1 MCIKVPVHSR
11 HLETSGCP
19 GPSLLPGAPV
29 EAEVIAES
37 ASALGQLHEVT
48 QESEM
53 HLLAVLRA
61 Q

>member
-1 MCIKVPVHSR
+1 M
-11 HLETSGCP
+11 
-19 GPSLLPGAPV
+19 

-48 QESEM
+48 QQSEM
-53 HLLAVLRA
+53 HLLAVLTA